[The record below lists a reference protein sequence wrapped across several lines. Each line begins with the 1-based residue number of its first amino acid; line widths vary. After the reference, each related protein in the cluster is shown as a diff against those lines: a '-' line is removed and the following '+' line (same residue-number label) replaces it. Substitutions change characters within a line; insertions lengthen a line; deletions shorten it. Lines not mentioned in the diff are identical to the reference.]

1 MVAVVIALFVVLLP
15 GTAGAEPTPI
25 TTYDDYPPELP
36 ATCTVDGP
44 DVLQGLLFEVN
55 GQTAE
60 DLRTLTVDQGDVV
73 RMTWDSF
80 TPGCEGLGI
89 GLSTKIAGSTDFD
102 PSINQY
108 GLEFAYCGPEGPAC
122 GNGPF
127 ELALRVPPPTELP
140 CYQIDAHIGPPLA
153 VVGPDGAFYGLGNE
167 PNMLISAKNGG
178 EAPCEVPVCET
189 NPDLPAQSPLCNEDS
204 EVEAEVCAHNP
215 ELPADSP
222 DCVEPVPTTVA
233 PPTTEAPPSP
243 QPVEVPAEPEVGGT
257 SVENPGLNGGSSTAI
272 ETGVESGA
280 VSAGQASAPQS
291 GVASQGTGTL
301 PRTGSNNGTMAVV
314 AGLFLA
320 AGGYVAWLFK
330 RPRGSHF
337 AGNNQA

>member
-1 MVAVVIALFVVLLP
+1 MMVAVVIALFVVLLP
-15 GTAGAEPTPI
+15 GTAGAQPAPI

-36 ATCTVDGP
+36 ETCTVDGP
-44 DVLQGLLFEVN
+44 DVLQGLLFTVN
-55 GQTAE
+55 GESAE
-60 DLRTLTVDQGDVV
+60 DLRTLNVDQGDTVT
-73 RMTWDSF
+73 MTWDSF

-89 GLSTKIAGSTDFD
+89 GLSTKIAGSTEFD

-108 GLEFAYCGPEGPAC
+108 GLEFSYCGPEGPEC
-122 GNGPF
+122 GDGPF
-127 ELALRVPPPTELP
+127 QLTLRVPPPEELP

-178 EAPCEVPVCET
+178 GAPCDVPVCET

-204 EVEAEVCAHNP
+204 AATEDEVCIHNP

-222 DCVEPVPTTVA
+222 DCVEPVPTTT

-243 QPVEVPAEPEVGGT
+243 QPTEVPQPEPEVGGQ
-257 SVENPGLNGGSSTAI
+257 SVENPAANGGSSTGI
-272 ETGVESGA
+272 ETGVQSGSVSSGA
-280 VSAGQASAPQS
+280 AQAG
-291 GVASQGTGTL
+291 SQNLGTL
-301 PRTGSNNGTMAVV
+301 PRTGSDNGTMAVV

-330 RPRGSHF
+330 RPRGRHF
-337 AGNNQA
+337 AGNGS